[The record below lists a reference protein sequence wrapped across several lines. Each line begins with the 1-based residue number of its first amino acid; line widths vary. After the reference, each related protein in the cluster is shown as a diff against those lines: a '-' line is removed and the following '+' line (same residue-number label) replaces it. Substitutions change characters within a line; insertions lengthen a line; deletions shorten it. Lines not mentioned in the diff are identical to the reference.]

1 MEVCE
6 IMTLVRR
13 PSPFGEM
20 LTLRQAMDRL
30 FDDDFRPSRWL
41 SGGLD
46 GPALPLD
53 VTTTTDALTIEAA
66 LPGIRPEDVDIT
78 VENGTVTISGKTAD
92 ERTADQGSY
101 VVQEIRRGSFSRP
114 VTLPNGLEPDK
125 ANATFENGILR
136 LEIPKAEQVK
146 PRQIKISPVS
156 NGHGQRTIDQ
166 PAEPQARASWGASN
180 DVPPA
185 GSRPGATRLRDQR
198 GGEHCQRASADTA
211 DLRGR

>member
-1 MEVCE
+1 
-6 IMTLVRR
+6 MTLVRR

-30 FDDDFRPSRWL
+30 FDEDFRPSRWL

-66 LPGIRPEDVDIT
+66 LPGIKPEDVDIT
-78 VENGTVTISGKTAD
+78 VENGTVTISGRTAD
-92 ERTADQGSY
+92 ERKADEGSY
-101 VVQEIRRGSFSRP
+101 VVQEIRRGSFSRS

-146 PRQIKISPVS
+146 PRQIKISPVT
-156 NGHGQRTIDQ
+156 NGNGQRTIDQ
-166 PAEPQARASWGASN
+166 PADPARA
-180 DVPPA
+180 
-185 GSRPGATRLRDQR
+185 
-198 GGEHCQRASADTA
+198 
-211 DLRGR
+211 